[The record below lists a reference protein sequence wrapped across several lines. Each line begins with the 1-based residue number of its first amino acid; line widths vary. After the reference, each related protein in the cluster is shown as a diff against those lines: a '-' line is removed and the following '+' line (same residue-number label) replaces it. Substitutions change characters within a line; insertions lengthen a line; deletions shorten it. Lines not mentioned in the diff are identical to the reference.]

1 MNEMK
6 SSKDLLQIIEHAV
19 GMMQKH
25 DIRKGSMTAEKLLLA
40 ALDLY
45 GDPTY
50 RESNPD
56 IAELLKIRLQA
67 GDIRN
72 CQNAKDKLL
81 FYISASTAS
90 YLDSL
95 YMSKIQKKAVEAAQ
109 KAAQEELS
117 AKLLLTCIFDEPSE
131 TIRQLMKESEEGGD
145 VSDHSETLDV
155 TDLFENLFG
164 EDSSASSENTEKDP
178 GEVETGN
185 ETETRRDQLAEVVAK
200 TQRVRDELLK
210 RIYGQNHAVDVFAS
224 GYFQS
229 ELVALTDK
237 ERFKPKATYLLAGP
251 PGVGKTYLAENAARI
266 LGLPFMR
273 FDMSE
278 YADHYTVQ
286 ELSGT
291 DGSYKNAKE
300 GSLTSFVAK
309 NPKSIL
315 LFDEI
320 EKADGSVINL
330 FLQILDAGRL
340 RDNFTD
346 NTVSFKD
353 SVLVFTTNAG
363 KQLYENDDSGD
374 FSHVSRKVILDALGK
389 DINPKTDQPF
399 FPAAICSRFASGNVV
414 MMNRIKAHDLCTIVR
429 NEICNLSKRYEES
442 FGIHFD
448 IDERVYMALLFSL
461 GGNVDARTARSR
473 AVSFFNDELYELF
486 RLISSP
492 DIGRIETIH
501 IGLTPESEV
510 KEVRSLFEANEP
522 QTALLFGGRTD
533 PDCGDLLRVLKTAS
547 LTDAR
552 DALGQNPPAF
562 SVLDPGVGMDRE
574 SSYLNIEDIR
584 SDSRELLRILLEE
597 HGEIPVYLLD
607 GGELSVHSEQRIS
620 YLNQGVRGF
629 LDGAAN
635 LAEQLKNI
643 AAEMHL
649 QHSMNELA
657 RANKLVTFET
667 AQALNGPEAVIRLF
681 DFRMSTA
688 VNAEDSEN
696 ILSNLSRPNVRF
708 EDVIGA
714 EDAKE
719 ELQYFVR
726 YLKNPKSF
734 AETGVQAPKGILLY
748 GPPGTGKTMLAKA
761 LATESGAT
769 FIAAEGNQFLQRYV
783 GEGPARVHELFRVA
797 RRYAPSILFV
807 DEIDAIAME
816 RNGSDHTN
824 ITGDILTAFLAEMDG
839 FKNDP
844 TRPVFV
850 LAATNFEVEPG
861 SLKSLDAALM
871 RRFDRRIM
879 IDLPNREERIRYLRL
894 RMLKQPSLELSEEKL
909 ASIGVRSTGMSLAAL
924 ESVIELALRT
934 SIREGKNTVTDEV
947 FDEAFE
953 TFNSGERKSWDAKL
967 LERVAR
973 HEAGHAYLCWKS
985 GETPSYLTVVAR
997 SNHGG
1002 YMQHDDSEGK
1012 AIYTKEELLARIRTA
1027 LGGRA
1032 AEIVYYGEEDGVTTG
1047 ASGDFETATS
1057 LARQMIC
1064 SYGMDE
1070 SFGLA
1075 AVDAQSA
1082 RMGEASSE
1090 VRRTVNAILAEEM
1103 GNAVSL
1109 IREGKDRI
1117 DRLVGVLME
1126 KNHLAGA
1133 EIEAVLNTKVINL

>member
-6 SSKDLLQIIEHAV
+6 SSKDLLRMIEHAV
-19 GMMQKH
+19 ELMQTH
-25 DIRKGSMTAEKLLLA
+25 EIRKGSMTAEKLLLS
-40 ALDLY
+40 ALDLFE
-45 GDPTY
+45 DPTY
-50 RESNPD
+50 RESNPE
-56 IAELLKIRLQA
+56 IVELLKTRLKA
-67 GDIRN
+67 GDFRN
-72 CQNAKDKLL
+72 CKNAKDKLL
-81 FYISASTAS
+81 LYISASTAS

-109 KAAQEELS
+109 KEAQEELS
-117 AKLLLTCIFDEPSE
+117 ARLLLTCIFDDPSE
-131 TIRQLMKESEEGGD
+131 TIQQIINDNENTDTVASQN
-145 VSDHSETLDV
+145 ETLDV

-164 EDSSASSENTEKDP
+164 DDSSASSENTEEDLT
-178 GEVETGN
+178 EVEAGN
-185 ETETRRDQLAEVVAK
+185 ETGASRDQLAEVVAN

-210 RIYGQNHAVDVFAS
+210 TIYGQNHAVEVFAS
-224 GYFQS
+224 GYFQA
-229 ELVALTDK
+229 ELVSLTDK
-237 ERFKPKATYLLAGP
+237 ERYRPKATFLLAGP
-251 PGVGKTYLAENAARI
+251 PGVGKTYLAETAARI

-278 YADHYTVQ
+278 YTDHYTAQ

-291 DGSYKNAKE
+291 DGSFKNAKE
-300 GSLTSFVAK
+300 GSLTSFVTK

-320 EKADGSVINL
+320 EKADGTVINL

-346 NTVSFKD
+346 KTVSFKD
-353 SVLVFTTNAG
+353 AVLVFTTNAG

-389 DINPKTDQPF
+389 DINPRTEQPF

-414 MMNRIKAHDLCTIVR
+414 MMNRIKAHHLCTIVR
-429 NEICNLSKRYEES
+429 NEISRLAKQYEET

-448 IDERVYMALLFSL
+448 IDERVYMALLFGL
-461 GGNVDARTARSR
+461 GGNADARTARSR

-486 RLISSP
+486 RLISSS
-492 DIGRIETIH
+492 DLGSIETIH
-501 IGLTPESEV
+501 IGLIPESEEQ
-510 KEVRSLFEANEP
+510 EVRSLFEANEQ
-522 QTALLFGGRTD
+522 QTALLFGGTTVSD
-533 PDCGDLLRVLKTAS
+533 SEEKLRVLCTSS
-547 LTDAR
+547 LTEACDVLK
-552 DALGQNPPAF
+552 DNPPVF
-562 SVLDPGVGMDRE
+562 TVLYPDVEMDLE
-574 SSYLNIEDIR
+574 STYLNMEDIR
-584 SDSRELLRILLEE
+584 SDSRELLRFLLEE
-597 HGEIPVYLLD
+597 HGDIPVYLLD
-607 GGELSVHSEQRIS
+607 RGDFSIRSEQKIS

-629 LDGAAN
+629 LEEEGN
-635 LAEQLKNI
+635 LAEQFKRI
-643 AAEMHL
+643 AAEIYL

-667 AQALNGPEAVIRLF
+667 AQILNVSEAAIRLF
-681 DFRMSTA
+681 DFRMVTA

-714 EDAKE
+714 EDAKA

-726 YLKNPKSF
+726 YLKNPKTF
-734 AETGVQAPKGILLY
+734 AATGVQAPKGILLY

-783 GEGPARVHELFRVA
+783 GEGPAKVHELFRIA

-844 TRPVFV
+844 TRPIFV

-861 SLKSLDAALM
+861 SSKSLDAALM
-871 RRFDRRIM
+871 RRFDRRII

-894 RMLKQPSLELSEEKL
+894 RMAKQPSLTLSEEKL
-909 ASIGVRSTGMSLAAL
+909 AGIGVRSTGMSLAAL

-934 SIREGKNTVTDEV
+934 AIREGKIVVTDEI

-953 TFNSGERKSWDAKL
+953 TFNSGERKSWNTDL

-1090 VRRTVNAILAEEM
+1090 VRKAVNAILTEQMEK
-1103 GNAVSL
+1103 AVAL
-1109 IREGKDRI
+1109 ICEGKPQI
-1117 DRLVGVLME
+1117 DQLVVRLTE
-1126 KNHLAGA
+1126 KNHLNGTEIGKILAG
-1133 EIEAVLNTKVINL
+1133 VL